1 MDLRRSIYLLSTP
14 TLITIIIVSFISEI
28 THITQPIFFA
38 LPLLPYVI
46 FIAALVLA
54 FIFNNNRE
62 FMILVLLT
70 MSYWVVSE
78 LMFKSNSL
86 LNIAQR
92 EHLTNYVT
100 FLLPLN
106 FVVFSFTKERGVLS
120 RYGQKQ
126 LAIVVAQIII
136 VGLLLRFPSQS
147 ISAIFNAQYLSIL
160 NHRSVYIPQLS
171 IISFEFSLLVIASLI
186 IHQPSIRLG
195 GFFGSLIFL
204 FLSFLN
210 IDNPDAFILF
220 YTIVASALIAS
231 IIFNSYILAYHDELT
246 GLASRRALKQYLM
259 SLGPNYTLAMFDVDH
274 FKNVNDTYGHD
285 VGDQVLR
292 KLAGHLRA
300 APGGAKAYRYGGE
313 EFTLVYNGKSAT
325 EAAEYA
331 NQLRQQ
337 IENDSFSIRNSNER
351 PKRSDKHVRNTRSKQ
366 RKQKKPAQENL
377 KYTVSIGLAE
387 HREYHKTPFD
397 TLKTADKALYAA
409 KQKGRNCVVIAKSKD

>member
-1 MDLRRSIYLLSTP
+1 LDLRRSIYLLSAP
-14 TLITIIIVSFISEI
+14 TLITLIIVSFISEI

-46 FIAALVLA
+46 FIAALALA

-62 FMILVLLT
+62 FMILVLLSI
-70 MSYWVVSE
+70 SYWIISQ

-86 LNIAQR
+86 LDITQR

-106 FVVFSFTKERGVLS
+106 FVIFSLTKERGILS

-126 LAIVVAQIII
+126 LAIVAGQIII
-136 VGLLLRFPSQS
+136 VSLLLYFPISS
-147 ISAIFNAQYLSIL
+147 ISAIFTTQYLSIL

-186 IHQPSIRLG
+186 IHQPSVRLG
-195 GFFGSLIFL
+195 GIFGSLIFL

-210 IDNPDAFILF
+210 VDNPDAFILF
-220 YTIVASALIAS
+220 YTIVASVLITS
-231 IIFNSYILAYHDELT
+231 IILNSYSLAYHDELT

-259 SLGPNYTLAMFDVDH
+259 SLGPNYSLAMFDVDH
-274 FKNVNDTYGHD
+274 FKKVNDTYGHD

-292 KLAGHLRA
+292 KLAGHLQN

-313 EFTLVYNGKSAT
+313 EFTLVYNGKTAA

-331 NQLRQQ
+331 DQLRIQ
-337 IENDSFSIRNSNER
+337 IEKDSFNIRNNNNR
-351 PKRSDKHVRNTRSKQ
+351 PKRSKKHSEKSNRKKHTSKDKSLR
-366 RKQKKPAQENL
+366 
-377 KYTVSIGLAE
+377 YTVSIGLAE
-387 HREYHKTPFD
+387 HREHHKTPFD
-397 TLKTADKALYAA
+397 TLKTADKALYTA
-409 KQKGRNCVVIAKSKD
+409 KENGRNCVVVAKPKD

>member
-38 LPLLPYVI
+38 LPLLPYAI
-46 FIAALVLA
+46 FITALVLA

-62 FMILVLLT
+62 FMILVLLCL
-70 MSYWVVSE
+70 SYWVISQ
-78 LMFKSNSL
+78 LMFKENTL
-86 LNIAQR
+86 LNITQR
-92 EHLTNYVT
+92 EQLTNYVT

-106 FVVFSFTKERGVLS
+106 FVIFSLTKERGILS

-136 VGLLLRFPSQS
+136 IALLLRFPVSS
-147 ISAIFNAQYLSIL
+147 ISTIFNAEYLSIL
-160 NHRSVYIPQLS
+160 NHRAVYIPQIS
-171 IISFEFSLLVIASLI
+171 IISFEFSLLVLASLI
-186 IHQPSIRLG
+186 IHQPSVRLG
-195 GFFGSLIFL
+195 GFFASLIFL

-220 YTIVASALIAS
+220 YTLVGSVLITS
-231 IIFNSYILAYHDELT
+231 IILNSYTLAYHDELT

-274 FKNVNDTYGHD
+274 FKKVNDTYGHD

-292 KLAGHLRA
+292 KLAGHLRS

-313 EFTLVYNGKSAT
+313 EFTLVYNGKTAA
-325 EAAEYA
+325 EAADYA
-331 NQLRQQ
+331 NQLRKQ
-337 IENDSFSIRNSNER
+337 IEQDSFNIRNTDER
-351 PKRSDKHVRNTRSKQ
+351 PKRSAKHKKRTRSK
-366 RKQKKPAQENL
+366 RKKTVPKNL
-377 KYTVSIGLAE
+377 RYTVSIGLAE
-387 HREYHKTPFD
+387 HQEQHKTPFD
-397 TLKTADKALYAA
+397 TLKKADKALYAA
-409 KQKGRNCVVIAKSKD
+409 KQKGRNCVVIAKQKN

>member
-28 THITQPIFFA
+28 THITHPIFFA

-62 FMILVLLT
+62 FMILALLSI
-70 MSYWVVSE
+70 SYWVISE

-86 LNIAQR
+86 LNMAQR
-92 EHLTNYVT
+92 EQLTNYVT

-106 FVVFSFTKERGVLS
+106 FVIFSFTKERGVLS
-120 RYGQKQ
+120 RYGQQQ

-136 VGLLLRFPSQS
+136 VALLLRFPIGF
-147 ISAIFNAQYLSIL
+147 ISTIFDAQYLSIL
-160 NHRSVYIPQLS
+160 NHSSVYIPQLS

-210 IDNPDAFILF
+210 VDNPDAFILF
-220 YTIVASALIAS
+220 YTIVGSVLITS
-231 IIFNSYILAYHDELT
+231 IIFNSYTLAYHDELT

-274 FKNVNDTYGHD
+274 FKKVNDTYGHD

-292 KLAGHLRA
+292 KLAGHLRT

-313 EFTLVYNGKSAT
+313 EFTLVYNGKSAA

-331 NQLRQQ
+331 NQLRKK
-337 IENDSFSIRNSNER
+337 IEKDSFSIRNNNER
-351 PKRSDKHVRNTRSKQ
+351 PKRSSHYKKTH
-366 RKQKKPAQENL
+366 RKRKKSSQKNL
-377 KYTVSIGLAE
+377 RYTVSIGLAE
-387 HREYHKTPFD
+387 HCEHHKTPFD
-397 TLKTADKALYAA
+397 TLKIADKALYAA